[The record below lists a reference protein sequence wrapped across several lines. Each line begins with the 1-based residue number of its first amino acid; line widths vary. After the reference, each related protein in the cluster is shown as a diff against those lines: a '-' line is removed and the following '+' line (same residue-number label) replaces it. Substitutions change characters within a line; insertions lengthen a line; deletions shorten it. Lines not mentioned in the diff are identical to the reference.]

1 MEWLILIFSL
11 NITAKRVNPADY
23 TVGIP
28 RVTHFFAL
36 KSCVTQG
43 MSVRF
48 RDIPR
53 VTHVSRNCVS
63 SGKFNAVFW
72 TQF

>member
-36 KSCVTQG
+36 KSCVTKGKCVTQG

-48 RDIPR
+48 IVIP
-53 VTHVSRNCVS
+53 
-63 SGKFNAVFW
+63 
-72 TQF
+72 